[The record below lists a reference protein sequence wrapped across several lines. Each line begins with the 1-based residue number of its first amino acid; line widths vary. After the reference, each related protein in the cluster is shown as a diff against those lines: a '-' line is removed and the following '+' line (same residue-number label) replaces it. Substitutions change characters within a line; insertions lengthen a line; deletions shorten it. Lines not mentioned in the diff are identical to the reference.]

1 MIINLQLKFYTIIIN
16 CIIAWSSL
24 RREVKSIIK
33 NILNTIRIGKGLS
46 KFNKLVFRGS
56 NSGGCNPD
64 Y

>member
-16 CIIAWSSL
+16 CIIVWSSL

-46 KFNKLVFRGS
+46 KFNKLVFRAS